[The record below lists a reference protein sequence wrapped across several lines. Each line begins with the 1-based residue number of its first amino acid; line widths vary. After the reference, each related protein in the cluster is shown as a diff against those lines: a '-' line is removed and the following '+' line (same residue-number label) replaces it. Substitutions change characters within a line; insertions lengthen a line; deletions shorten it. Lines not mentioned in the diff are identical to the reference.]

1 MVQDLF
7 LGIDVG
13 SSGTRGVLVDA
24 NGRPAA
30 VAELPHG
37 ISRPRSGWAEQDAER
52 DWWAGAA
59 RVCRRLVSG
68 RATRVAA
75 VGVTG
80 LGPCLVPADAEG
92 RPLRPAILYGIDTR
106 ASDQIARLTAELGA
120 DEILARCGARLTS
133 QSVGPKVRWVLE
145 EEPQVWDAT
154 RRVFG
159 ATSYLVSRLTGEYVL
174 DHHSASH
181 WAPLY
186 DQTKNSWIGEWTE
199 RVAPGLT
206 LPGLVWPQETCGR
219 VSREAARATGL
230 AEGTPVAGG
239 TIDSW
244 AEVAAAGLR
253 GPGEGLLVYGTSMF
267 LTEVGSPARVD
278 ARLWRTVGFAP
289 GSHNVAA
296 GVGSSGALTAWL
308 RGLTGNPPYD
318 ELFEEAERAGPGAGG
333 LLALPYFAGERTPW
347 FDPDLRGALFG
358 LTAAHG
364 RGYVFRAL
372 LEATAFAVRQNL
384 EVMREAGATIASLRG
399 SGGGA
404 TELLWPQIVADVS
417 GVSQDV
423 RQGSDRAS
431 IGAALFAAIAVGAAT
446 LETEWV
452 TPSAPVVPR
461 TSLRSLYDDLYG
473 QFRELTLATLP
484 QAHALAAWQRDHGE
498 PDAAARTDL
507 PRDMNPRVWVKTLGH
522 SAQQESPSHHGGTMS
537 DAPLDLYIAG
547 YSDPVSAK
555 EDFDALKK
563 AQREGIVMIDGAVL
577 VSRDA
582 DGTMHVKESG
592 DHDVFKG
599 ATVGIAGGLVLGL
612 FAPPLLG
619 AMVVGGVIGG
629 LVGKLAK
636 HHDEKGIA
644 KDIEDVVPPGTSGV
658 IAVFE
663 EIWVDEVE
671 RQLAKAEKKAVKEAD
686 KQTAKELKASLE
698 DAKTKE

>member
-1 MVQDLF
+1 MAQDLY

-13 SSGTRGVLVDA
+13 SSGTKGVLVDA
-24 NGRPAA
+24 SGRPAA

-59 RVCRRLVSG
+59 DVTRRLVEG
-68 RATRVAA
+68 RARQVAA

-80 LGPCLVPADAEG
+80 LGPCLVPADADG

-106 ASDQIARLTAELGA
+106 ATAQIAELTAEFGA
-120 DEILARCGARLTS
+120 EAILARCGAQLTS
-133 QSVGPKVRWVLE
+133 QSVGPKLRWLVE
-145 EEPQVWDAT
+145 EEPHVWAAT
-154 RRVFG
+154 RCVFG
-159 ATSYLVSRLTGEYVL
+159 ATSYLVSRLTGDYVL
-174 DHHSASH
+174 DHHSAGH

-186 DQTKNSWIGEWTE
+186 DQTKNTWIEDWAG
-199 RVAPGLT
+199 RVAPGST

-219 VSREAARATGL
+219 VSREAAAATGL

-308 RGLTGNPPYD
+308 RELTGDAPYG
-318 ELFEEAERAGPGAGG
+318 ELFEEAESAGPGAGG

-358 LTAAHG
+358 LTAAHR
-364 RGYVFRAL
+364 RGHVFRAL

-384 EVMREAGATIASLRG
+384 EVMREAGATIASLRS

-404 TELLWPQIVADVS
+404 ADTLWPQIVSDVT
-417 GVSQDV
+417 GLPQDV
-423 RQGSDRAS
+423 RGGSGGAS
-431 IGAALFAAIAVGAAT
+431 VGAALFAAMAVGAAT

-452 TPSAPVVPR
+452 TPGAPVVPR

-473 QFRELTLATLP
+473 RFRELTLATLP

-498 PDAAARTDL
+498 SAAPASPTRPDQA
-507 PRDMNPRVWVKTLGH
+507 
-522 SAQQESPSHHGGTMS
+522 
-537 DAPLDLYIAG
+537 
-547 YSDPVSAK
+547 
-555 EDFDALKK
+555 
-563 AQREGIVMIDGAVL
+563 
-577 VSRDA
+577 
-582 DGTMHVKESG
+582 
-592 DHDVFKG
+592 
-599 ATVGIAGGLVLGL
+599 
-612 FAPPLLG
+612 
-619 AMVVGGVIGG
+619 
-629 LVGKLAK
+629 
-636 HHDEKGIA
+636 
-644 KDIEDVVPPGTSGV
+644 
-658 IAVFE
+658 
-663 EIWVDEVE
+663 
-671 RQLAKAEKKAVKEAD
+671 
-686 KQTAKELKASLE
+686 
-698 DAKTKE
+698 

>member
-1 MVQDLF
+1 MAHDLF

-13 SSGTRGVLVDA
+13 SSGTKGVLVDEA
-24 NGRPAA
+24 GTPQAS
-30 VAELPHG
+30 AEVPHG

-59 RVCRRLVSG
+59 AVCRRLVSG
-68 RATRVAA
+68 RATQVAA

-92 RPLRPAILYGIDTR
+92 RPLRPAILYGIDSR
-106 ASDQIARLTAELGA
+106 ATEQIVRLTAELGA

-133 QSVGPKVRWVLE
+133 QSVGPKLRWLADQ
-145 EEPQVWDAT
+145 EPQVWAAT

-159 ATSYLVSRLTGEYVL
+159 ASSYLVSRLTGEYIL

-186 DQTKNSWIGEWTE
+186 DQTRNAWIGEWAE
-199 RVAPGLT
+199 RVAPRVT
-206 LPGLVWPQETCGR
+206 LPGLVWPQQTCGR
-219 VSREAARATGL
+219 VSREAAAATGL

-278 ARLWRTVGFAP
+278 HRLWRTVGFTP

-333 LLALPYFAGERTPW
+333 LVALPYFAGERTPW

-364 RGYVFRAL
+364 RGHVFRAL

-384 EVMREAGATIASLRG
+384 GVMREVGATIASLRS

-404 TELLWPQIVADVS
+404 AGTLWPQIVSNVT
-417 GVSQDV
+417 GLPQDV
-423 RQGSDRAS
+423 RRGPGGAGV
-431 IGAALFAAIAVGAAT
+431 GAALFAAIAVGAAT
-446 LETEWV
+446 LETDWQA
-452 TPSAPVVPR
+452 PGAPVVPR
-461 TSLRSLYDDLYG
+461 PALRALYDDLYG
-473 QFRELTLATLP
+473 RFRELTLATLP

-498 PDAAARTDL
+498 PAAPHTEL
-507 PRDMNPRVWVKTLGH
+507 PRIDIPGRGYRTVVKVR
-522 SAQQESPSHHGGTMS
+522 SKKPHHT
-537 DAPLDLYIAG
+537 
-547 YSDPVSAK
+547 
-555 EDFDALKK
+555 
-563 AQREGIVMIDGAVL
+563 
-577 VSRDA
+577 
-582 DGTMHVKESG
+582 T
-592 DHDVFKG
+592 
-599 ATVGIAGGLVLGL
+599 
-612 FAPPLLG
+612 
-619 AMVVGGVIGG
+619 
-629 LVGKLAK
+629 
-636 HHDEKGIA
+636 
-644 KDIEDVVPPGTSGV
+644 
-658 IAVFE
+658 E
-663 EIWVDEVE
+663 EP
-671 RQLAKAEKKAVKEAD
+671 
-686 KQTAKELKASLE
+686 
-698 DAKTKE
+698 